1 MKLIELVGSTGSGK
15 TTIARALDSYFNL
28 SKTHKLSWYRKSIA
42 NFFIYE
48 EPLNYIHK
56 LVKFSPNLISLRD
69 RLAYWIYQNDKIS
82 LKYKNIFLENNL
94 RLYFQ
99 VLKNINSSKHT
110 ESHKVNIRKWFLST
124 GGIYQFFQTHYH
136 SSEHLLFDEGFLGI
150 AVNQFSGINHPHK
163 NKVLENYLK
172 LMPEIDVV
180 INLKI
185 TEDECY
191 KRLKKRNTLPMRLS
205 GFTHKEILNYIH
217 SSNEVINSSLSYL
230 KNYNDNLKIIEID
243 NSKEIDSVINSLILE
258 IKAYINS
265 KGKVASID

>member
-1 MKLIELVGSTGSGK
+1 M
-15 TTIARALDSYFNL
+15 
-28 SKTHKLSWYRKSIA
+28 
-42 NFFIYE
+42 
-48 EPLNYIHK
+48 
-56 LVKFSPNLISLRD
+56 
-69 RLAYWIYQNDKIS
+69 
-82 LKYKNIFLENNL
+82 
-94 RLYFQ
+94 
-99 VLKNINSSKHT
+99 
-110 ESHKVNIRKWFLST
+110 ST